1 MFSYLPAAA
10 PDVIE
15 LFSQGETVAEVEDP
29 VVVMNPCKK
38 RVRPASASNCV
49 CVKQSAAGRNRTL

>member
-29 VVVMNPCKK
+29 
-38 RVRPASASNCV
+38 SS
-49 CVKQSAAGRNRTL
+49 S